1 MNNVRMKL
9 MAECTIC
16 GKLHN
21 TVEEASNCCRNKK
34 KEITEETVCNI
45 IKEKINK
52 IINTQKL
59 SYLQDNYMSKNK
71 INFIYFHLIL
81 NKYIY
86 LIDDIYS
93 KYPHI
98 ALKSKE
104 CKKLIRYIRMK
115 IGENKYKVKKYAT
128 FIHSDAKND
137 LDMYFASR
145 PIVEFG
151 VVHYRLNNV
160 YFLRYWY
167 NGLVRDDRIIERVD

>member
-1 MNNVRMKL
+1 MSNVKMKL
-9 MAECTIC
+9 MAECTVC

-21 TVEEASNCCRNKK
+21 SIEEASKCCKSKNN
-34 KEITEETVCNI
+34 EITEEQVCDI
-45 IKEKINK
+45 IKEEINK
-52 IINTQKL
+52 IINTQKI

-71 INFIYFHLIL
+71 INFVYFHLIL

-98 ALKSKE
+98 VFKSEE
-104 CKKLIRYIRMK
+104 CKKLIRYIRIK
-115 IGENKYKVKKYAT
+115 ISENKYKVKRYAT
-128 FIHSDAKND
+128 FIHGDAKTD

-145 PIVEFG
+145 PIVQFG
-151 VVHYRLNNV
+151 LLYYKLSNV

-167 NGLVRDDRIIERVD
+167 NGLVRDDRVIERVD